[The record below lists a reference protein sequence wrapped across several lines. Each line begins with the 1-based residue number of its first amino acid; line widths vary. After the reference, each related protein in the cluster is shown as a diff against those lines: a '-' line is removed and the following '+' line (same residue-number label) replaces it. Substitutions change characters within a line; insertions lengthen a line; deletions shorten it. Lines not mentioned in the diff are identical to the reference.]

1 MASNKKKLDK
11 RTSIKI
17 LLILSGVLVIFFTYF
32 SGLQKNQ
39 ILEKG
44 EKSKKDLTGESLEE
58 TINTFEDVEY
68 EGLDAEGNKFIINS
82 EYAEFDSGK
91 SNIIHMEKIFCR
103 FFFKDGTILKI
114 TSDKGIYN
122 NITNDMDFEKNVKMY
137 YLENKIFAEKA
148 SYVNSENYLMV
159 EENVVGEAPEGNLV
173 ADKLDFDL
181 VEKKLKISMYNQ
193 DKVNIKVNY

>member
-1 MASNKKKLDK
+1 
-11 RTSIKI
+11 
-17 LLILSGVLVIFFTYF
+17 
-32 SGLQKNQ
+32 
-39 ILEKG
+39 
-44 EKSKKDLTGESLEE
+44 
-58 TINTFEDVEY
+58 
-68 EGLDAEGNKFIINS
+68 
-82 EYAEFDSGK
+82 
-91 SNIIHMEKIFCR
+91 MEKILCR

-148 SYVNSENYLMV
+148 SYLNSENYLIV

>member
-39 ILEKG
+39 ILEKS
-44 EKSKKDLTGESLEE
+44 EKPKRDLTGESLEE

-91 SNIIHMEKIFCR
+91 SNIIHMEKILCR

-148 SYVNSENYLMV
+148 SYLNSENYLIV

>member
-11 RTSIKI
+11 RASIKI
-17 LLILSGVLVIFFTYF
+17 LLILSGILVIFFTYF

-58 TINTFEDVEY
+58 TVNTFEDVEY

-82 EYAEFDSGK
+82 EYAEFTSDK
-91 SNIIHMEKIFCR
+91 SNIIHMEKILCR

-148 SYVNSENYLMV
+148 SYLNSENYLIV